1 MNPPAEAL
9 TGVKSDGAMGKPIG
23 EVMELLDAPDGL
35 PVLRALSAR
44 QMVPAEEARLVNKV
58 SGATFA
64 INDSAAPVVDE
75 QEMLG
80 AVMVFR
86 DITEQKQLQR
96 QVELSDRLASLGT
109 LAAGV
114 AHEVNNPL
122 AAVVSNAQFV
132 TFQLERLCED
142 LAGVVDV
149 RALLDPLADIESAST
164 RIGRIVSDL
173 RAFSHLDRH
182 ADVAGIDVF
191 RCLHWALRTTAHEF
205 RQRARVTT
213 HLTPLPP
220 VLANETKLGQ
230 VFINLLVNAAH
241 AIAPGHADTNHVRIS
256 TGVSD
261 SGDIVITISDTG
273 CGIADDAR
281 ARIFEPFFTTKAPGR
296 GTGLGLSISHGIMR
310 SLGGRL
316 EVESVVNEGTTMR
329 VVLPAATPTAAPTTS
344 PPAPAAQVA
353 RARVLAIDDEPLVL
367 RLVGRVLRA
376 HEVVCV
382 DNANQAVALLERG
395 EHFDVVLCDLNMP
408 TMTGVDFYEVV
419 LARFP
424 EVARQIAFLSGGS
437 LTPRIDDFLKA
448 VPNLRLQK
456 PFDIAALEALV
467 GALLTGRGVG
477 Q

>member
-1 MNPPAEAL
+1 L
-9 TGVKSDGAMGKPIG
+9 CD
-23 EVMELLDAPDGL
+23 D
-35 PVLRALSAR
+35 
-44 QMVPAEEARLVNKV
+44 
-58 SGATFA
+58 
-64 INDSAAPVVDE
+64 
-75 QEMLG
+75 
-80 AVMVFR
+80 
-86 DITEQKQLQR
+86 
-96 QVELSDRLASLGT
+96 LA
-109 LAAGV
+109 
-114 AHEVNNPL
+114 
-122 AAVVSNAQFV
+122 
-132 TFQLERLCED
+132 
-142 LAGVVDV
+142 AGVVDV
-149 RALLDPLADIESAST
+149 QALRALLEPLADIESAST

-173 RAFSHLDRH
+173 RAFSGGAGANSSVHSNTWRGAMDSNSHLAQQ
-182 ADVAGIDVF
+182 ADVAGVDVS
-191 RCLHWALRTTAHEF
+191 RCLQWALRTTAHEF

-213 HLTPLPP
+213 NFAPVPP
-220 VLANETKLGQ
+220 VLAEETKLGQ